1 MRGEVSES
9 KESEVRSQESAVRKL
24 NMALYSLLRT
34 PYSSLPMTV
43 TPRCTHLFQNRRELH
58 HFLRPY
64 KQIAQEKKQP
74 QIVSISVE
82 INAVDPLVFLQAF
95 AKVNQL
101 SFYIEKRE
109 FGQEIYPTRG
119 IAIAAIGA
127 VSQLTVNGAARFN
140 AAKQFVQ
147 STLANTTVCGHAHLP
162 LAGPHFFCS
171 FTFFDDSAQDSPFP
185 SATIFLP
192 QWQISHDKQR
202 CLVVA
207 NVLLQGTTELD
218 ATVDDL
224 CQTWESIQS
233 IHHNLL
239 MPAIG
244 QRDLLKICDVVE
256 TQHFKQSV
264 RSALASIQQETFNKI
279 VLAHAVDVV
288 SPLPFDRVA
297 SLHHLRQLYP
307 GCYVVS
313 TSNGKGQQFISASP
327 ERLVSLRNGQLETDA
342 LAGSAPRGQTP
353 CDDAKM
359 AERLLTSAKELYEH
373 RVVSHFICQ
382 QLAQLGVKPQ
392 CSPLRLLQLSNIQHL
407 QTPIRAAVPT
417 GIHLLDVV
425 AALHPTP
432 AVAGMPREVACNHIR
447 CYEPFERSLYA
458 APIGWIDHHGNGEF
472 AVGIRSA
479 LLNGCTARL
488 FAGAGI
494 VEGSDPDREL
504 AEVQLKLQALL
515 QALV

>member
-1 MRGEVSES
+1 MAPHSRSAELTS
-9 KESEVRSQESAVRKL
+9 KL
-24 NMALYSLLRT
+24 LPTPYSLLLT
-34 PYSSLPMTV
+34 PYSLLPTPYSLPMTV
-43 TPRCTHLFQNRRELH
+43 TPRRTHLFQNRRELH
-58 HFLRPY
+58 QFLRPY
-64 KQIAQEKKQP
+64 KQIAQEKKQS

-82 INAVDPLVFLQAF
+82 VNAIDPLVFLQTF
-95 AKVNQL
+95 AKLNQL

-109 FGQEIYPTRG
+109 IGQAIYPSNR

-127 VSQLTVNGAARFN
+127 VSQLTVSGQARFE

-147 STLANTTVCGHAHLP
+147 ATLANTTICGNAHLP

-171 FTFFDDSAQDSPFP
+171 FTFSEDSHSDSSFP
-185 SATIFLP
+185 AATIFLP
-192 QWQISHDKQR
+192 QWQIAQDGQR

-207 NVLLQGTTELD
+207 NVMLD
-218 ATVDDL
+218 ATTTLEPMVETL
-224 CQTWESIQS
+224 CQTWEAIQL

-239 MPAIG
+239 MPAID
-244 QRDLLKICDVVE
+244 QRELLRIFDVVA

-264 RSALASIQQETFNKI
+264 RSALTSIEQEIFNKI

-288 SPLPFDRVA
+288 LPLPFDRVA
-297 SLHHLRQLYP
+297 SLHKLRQLYP

-342 LAGSAPRGQTP
+342 LAGSAPRGKTT
-353 CDDAKM
+353 CDDAKL
-359 AERLLTSAKELYEH
+359 ANRLLTSVKELHEH
-373 RVVSHFICQ
+373 RVVSQFIHQ
-382 QLAQLGVKPQ
+382 QLAQLGLHPQ
-392 CSPLRLLQLSNIQHL
+392 SAPLRLLQLSNIQHL
-407 QTPIRAAVPT
+407 QTPICAAVPT
-417 GIHLLDVV
+417 EIHLLDIV

-432 AVAGMPREVACNHIR
+432 AVAGMPREIACNHIR
-447 CYEPFERSLYA
+447 HYETFERSLYA
-458 APIGWIDHHGNGEF
+458 APIGWVDHQGNGEF

-479 LLNGCTARL
+479 LIDGCHARL
-488 FAGAGI
+488 YAGAGI

>member
-1 MRGEVSES
+1 
-9 KESEVRSQESAVRKL
+9 
-24 NMALYSLLRT
+24 
-34 PYSSLPMTV
+34 MTV
-43 TPRCTHLFQNRRELH
+43 TPRRTHLFQNRRELH
-58 HFLRPY
+58 QFLRPY
-64 KQIAQEKKQP
+64 KQVAQEKKQA

-82 INAVDPLVFLQAF
+82 INTIDPLVCLQRF
-95 AKVNQL
+95 AKPNQL

-109 FGQEIYPTRG
+109 SGQESYPSNG

-127 VSQLTVNGAARFN
+127 VSHLTVSGEARF
-140 AAKQFVQ
+140 AATKQFVR
-147 STLANTTVCGHAHLP
+147 STLAHTTVCGNAHLP

-171 FTFFDDSAQDSPFP
+171 FTFFEDADRASSFP
-185 SATIFLP
+185 AATIFLP
-192 QWQISHDKQR
+192 QWQISLDEQR

-207 NVLLQGTTELD
+207 NVILHATTNIET
-218 ATVDDL
+218 TVDDL
-224 CQTWESIQS
+224 CQTWETIQS

-239 MPAIG
+239 MPAME
-244 QRDLLKICDVVE
+244 QRELLRICDVVA

-264 RSALASIQQETFNKI
+264 QSALASIRQETFNKI

-297 SLHHLRQLYP
+297 SLHKLRQLYP

-342 LAGSAPRGQTP
+342 LAGSAPRGKTT
-353 CDDAKM
+353 CDDAKL
-359 AERLLTSAKELYEH
+359 ANRLLTSVKELHEH
-373 RVVSHFICQ
+373 RVVSQFIHQ
-382 QLAQLGVKPQ
+382 QLSQLGLKPQ
-392 CSPLRLLQLSNIQHL
+392 SSPLRLLQLSNIQHL
-407 QTPIRAAVPT
+407 QTPICAAVPPA
-417 GIHLLDVV
+417 IHLLDIV

-432 AVAGMPREVACNHIR
+432 AVAGMPREVACNYIR
-447 CYEPFERSLYA
+447 RYETFERSLYA
-458 APIGWIDHHGNGEF
+458 APIGWVDHQGNGEF

-479 LLNGCTARL
+479 LINGCHARL
-488 FAGAGI
+488 YAGAGI

>member
-1 MRGEVSES
+1 
-9 KESEVRSQESAVRKL
+9 
-24 NMALYSLLRT
+24 
-34 PYSSLPMTV
+34 MTV
-43 TPRCTHLFQNRRELH
+43 TPRRTHLFQNRRELH
-58 HFLRPY
+58 QFLRPY
-64 KQIAQEKKQP
+64 KQVAQEKKQS

-82 INAVDPLVFLQAF
+82 VNAIDPLVFLQAF
-95 AKVNQL
+95 AKANQL

-109 FGQEIYPTRG
+109 FGQEIYPENG

-127 VSQLTVNGAARFN
+127 VSQLTVSGETRFA

-147 STLANTTVCGHAHLP
+147 STLAKTTVCGNAHLP

-171 FTFFDDSAQDSPFP
+171 FTFFEHSEPQSSFP
-185 SATIFLP
+185 AATVFLP
-192 QWQISHDKQR
+192 QWQVACDQQSHGEQR

-207 NVLLQGTTELD
+207 NVMLHATTKLET
-218 ATVDDL
+218 TVDEL
-224 CQTWESIQS
+224 YQTWEKIQS
-233 IHHNLL
+233 IHHTLL
-239 MPAIG
+239 MPAID
-244 QRDLLKICDVVE
+244 QRELLKVCDVVA

-297 SLHHLRQLYP
+297 SLHKLRQLYP

-313 TSNGKGQQFISASP
+313 TSNGRGQQFISASP
-327 ERLVSLRNGQLETDA
+327 ERLVSLRNGHLETDA
-342 LAGSAPRGQTP
+342 LAGSAPRGQTT
-353 CDDAKM
+353 CDDARL
-359 AERLLTSAKELYEH
+359 ANRLLTSAKELHEH
-373 RVVSHFICQ
+373 RVVSQFIHQ
-382 QLAQLGVKPQ
+382 QLAQLGLKPQ
-392 CSPLRLLQLSNIQHL
+392 YSPLRLLQLSNIQHL
-407 QTPIRAAVPT
+407 QTPICAAVTP

-432 AVAGMPREVACNHIR
+432 AVAGMPREIACHQIR
-447 CYEPFERSLYA
+447 HYETFERLLYA
-458 APIGWIDHHGNGEF
+458 APIGWVDHNGNGEF

-479 LLNGCTARL
+479 LIDGRRARL
-488 FAGAGI
+488 YAGAGI
-494 VEGSDPDREL
+494 VAGSDPDREL

>member
-1 MRGEVSES
+1 M
-9 KESEVRSQESAVRKL
+9 
-24 NMALYSLLRT
+24 
-34 PYSSLPMTV
+34 
-43 TPRCTHLFQNRRELH
+43 
-58 HFLRPY
+58 
-64 KQIAQEKKQP
+64 AQEKKQA

-82 INAVDPLVFLQAF
+82 INAVDPLVFLQTF
-95 AKVNQL
+95 AKANQL

-109 FGQEIYPTRG
+109 SGQEDCASNG

-127 VSQLTVNGAARFN
+127 AATLTVNGAARFE

-147 STLANTTVCGHAHLP
+147 STLLNTAVYGNAHLP

-171 FTFFDDSAQDSPFP
+171 FTFFEESDHNSPFP

-192 QWQISHDKQR
+192 QWQISHNEQR
-202 CLVVA
+202 CLVIA
-207 NVLLQGTTELD
+207 NVMLHGATELE

-224 CQTWESIQS
+224 CQTWERIQS

-239 MPAIG
+239 MPAID
-244 QRDLLKICDVVE
+244 QRALLKLCDVAP
-256 TQHFKQSV
+256 TWHFKRSV
-264 RSALASIQQETFNKI
+264 QAALASIQQETFNKI

-297 SLHHLRQLYP
+297 SLHKLRQLYP

-327 ERLVSLRNGQLETDA
+327 ERLVSLRNGHLETDA
-342 LAGSAPRGQTP
+342 LAGSAPRGQTTGE
-353 CDDAKM
+353 DAHL
-359 AERLLTSAKELYEH
+359 AGRLLTSVKELREH
-373 RVVSHFICQ
+373 RVVSQFIRQ
-382 QLAQLGVKPQ
+382 QLMKLGLKPR

-407 QTPIRAAVPT
+407 QTPICAAVPT
-417 GIHLLDVV
+417 EIHLLDIV
-425 AALHPTP
+425 ATLHPTP
-432 AVAGMPREVACNHIR
+432 AVAGMPREVSCRHIR
-447 CYEPFERSLYA
+447 HYEPFERSLYA
-458 APIGWIDHHGNGEF
+458 APIGWLDHQGNGEF

-479 LLNGCTARL
+479 LLNGCHARL

-494 VEGSDPDREL
+494 VKGSDPDREL

-515 QALV
+515 QALI